1 MNYLITYAWRR
12 IGCTHCGS
20 GAQEDFN
27 FATAI
32 TEKHPAHWLLDT
44 VREAKG
50 EGLNEDYH
58 IINTT
63 EIHEDLA
70 EIMKEYIG

>member
-1 MNYLITYAWRR
+1 MNYLITYAWNR
-12 IGCTHCGS
+12 GG
-20 GAQEDFN
+20 GDFK

-32 TEKHPAHWLLDT
+32 TDKNPAHWLLDIMDG
-44 VREAKG
+44 VRSK
-50 EGLNEDYH
+50 GLNEDYH
-58 IINTT
+58 IINTI